1 MLNVSRRS
9 VQAAAKVFHD
19 ADDEWSTS
27 LSACHAGEGERGS
40 PGWVGAQPGCLLCQP
55 AKSAFPNFKRES
67 PVSRFTPPLP
77 ACLYTDSSNQEQIRA
92 ERDWRTPV
100 AFHQRRLKR
109 VVPCIGCR

>member
-1 MLNVSRRS
+1 MLAKGTGVRRDGS
-9 VQAAAKVFHD
+9 V
-19 ADDEWSTS
+19 
-27 LSACHAGEGERGS
+27 RS
-40 PGWVGAQPGCLLCQP
+40 PGACCVSPPNRLP
-55 AKSAFPNFKRES
+55 SAARVNRTF
-67 PVSRFTPPLP
+67 VTRFTPPLP